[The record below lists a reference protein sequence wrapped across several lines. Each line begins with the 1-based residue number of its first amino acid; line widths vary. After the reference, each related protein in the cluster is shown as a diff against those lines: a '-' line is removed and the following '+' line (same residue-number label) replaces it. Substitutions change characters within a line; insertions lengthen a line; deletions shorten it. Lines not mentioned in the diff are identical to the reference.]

1 MLTNRAQ
8 EMRQNL
14 KPKDEQIDDLKDQL
28 ANLEEVLEKEMAK
41 TTKLGE
47 TLNKQ
52 NSKKTQYEL
61 ELKRQQD
68 CTLEKRAIVLK
79 FAKDV
84 HSIVQK
90 QDDKQYITGIM
101 KLNQDYVLSQVAYS
115 ANGKKRDPETLEELN
130 KQFKYMEDLI
140 S

>member
-1 MLTNRAQ
+1 
-8 EMRQNL
+8 MRQNL

-68 CTLEKRAIVLK
+68 FTKEKRAIVLK

-84 HSIVQK
+84 HNIVQK
-90 QDDKQYITGIM
+90 
-101 KLNQDYVLSQVAYS
+101 
-115 ANGKKRDPETLEELN
+115 
-130 KQFKYMEDLI
+130 
-140 S
+140 